1 MGDFDRLGNFVLYS
15 VGSLNEMIPGEILI
29 WFLMINDG
37 IIFLK
42 FEIFYD
48 FSFVMLIP
56 VWGCDSVERFVFDFL
71 VTNDDGFLRLI
82 L

>member
-1 MGDFDRLGNFVLYS
+1 
-15 VGSLNEMIPGEILI
+15 MIPEEILI

-48 FSFVMLIP
+48 FSFVMLGLWLRAMIRI
-56 VWGCDSVERFVFDFL
+56 WIL
-71 VTNDDGFLRLI
+71 VPTDEWI
-82 L
+82 SEI